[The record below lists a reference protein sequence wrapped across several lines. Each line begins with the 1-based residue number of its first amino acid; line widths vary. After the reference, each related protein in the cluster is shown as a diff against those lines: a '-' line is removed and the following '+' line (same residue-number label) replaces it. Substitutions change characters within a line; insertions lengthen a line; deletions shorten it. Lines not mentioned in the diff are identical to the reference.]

1 MPPAFNLS
9 QDQTLHL
16 ELPAPKGQSIKERT
30 WTSGHYCLGVT
41 DVTHW
46 SGSLCIG
53 CFPNTGARTSHLRT
67 LSKIRSRN
75 PKVARPPSGS
85 VQTSRP
91 GEPHIIDQSSKPSS
105 LLGADPSHQ
114 PPAPFQGHRSAGRAS
129 YVLPH
134 RLARVPAPRV
144 GCRCVSPRP
153 CLIVAAM

>member
-9 QDQTLHL
+9 QDQSLHL

-75 PKVARPPSGS
+75 PQGRPPTFRERPDISSGGAAHY
-85 VQTSRP
+85 RP
-91 GEPHIIDQSSKPSS
+91 VFEAVKP
-105 LLGADPSHQ
+105 
-114 PPAPFQGHRSAGRAS
+114 
-129 YVLPH
+129 
-134 RLARVPAPRV
+134 PR
-144 GCRCVSPRP
+144 RR
-153 CLIVAAM
+153 